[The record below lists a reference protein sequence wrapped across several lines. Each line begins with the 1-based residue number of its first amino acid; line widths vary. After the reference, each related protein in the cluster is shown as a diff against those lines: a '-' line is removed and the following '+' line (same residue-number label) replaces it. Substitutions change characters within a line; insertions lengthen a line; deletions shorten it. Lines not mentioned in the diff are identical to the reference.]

1 MSDRGKGVRRR
12 TRKAVA
18 GRERTGERGMRAA
31 VNPAPAVEPMA
42 RRRRRAAA
50 ETAPV
55 RDPAPTLV
63 PGPEPEAAPAAAP
76 PAKRLR
82 ADESG
87 GNGEIIDVCDIFST
101 ADGQPRG
108 HNVVEHEATYN
119 ANDNLCLS
127 RMNNFQ
133 SISILPR

>member
-1 MSDRGKGVRRR
+1 
-12 TRKAVA
+12 
-18 GRERTGERGMRAA
+18 MRAA
-31 VNPAPAVEPMA
+31 VNPAAAVEPMA

-55 RDPAPTLV
+55 RDQAPTPV

-82 ADESG
+82 ADKSA
-87 GNGEIIDVCDIFST
+87 GNGEIIDFCSIFST

-133 SISILPR
+133 SISILP